1 MKCDRAWL
9 MLRRLGVLVGLVSL
23 VGCGDEPM
31 ADLDA
36 FMAEQREKP
45 SGVIEPAPSFILYE
59 PFAYAAS
66 VMRSPFDRP
75 SDAQRLPASEN
86 NALLRP
92 DQDRL
97 KETLEGFDFDSLQM
111 VGLLARGSQIWAL
124 IKDPESGIHR
134 VKVGNFIGRD
144 HGRVVRIGVADLAVI
159 EIVPDG
165 TYDGWV
171 ERPRTL
177 QLSEN

>member
-1 MKCDRAWL
+1 
-9 MLRRLGVLVGLVSL
+9 
-23 VGCGDEPM
+23 
-31 ADLDA
+31 
-36 FMAEQREKP
+36 
-45 SGVIEPAPSFILYE
+45 
-59 PFAYAAS
+59 
-66 VMRSPFDRP
+66 MRSPFDRP

-97 KETLEGFDFDSLQM
+97 KETLEGFDFDSLHM
-111 VGLLARGSQIWAL
+111 VGSLARGSQIWAL
-124 IKDPESGIHR
+124 IKDPEKGIHR

-144 HGRVVRIGVADLAVI
+144 HGRVVRIGVADLAVV

-165 TYDGWV
+165 TDDGWV